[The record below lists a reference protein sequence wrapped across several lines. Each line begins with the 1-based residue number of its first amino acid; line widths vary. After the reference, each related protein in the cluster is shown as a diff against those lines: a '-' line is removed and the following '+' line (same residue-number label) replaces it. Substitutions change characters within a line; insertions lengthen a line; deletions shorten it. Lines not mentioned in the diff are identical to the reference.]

1 MDRPRQLP
9 DLEVHTGGGG
19 DPHPGQPQGLRLPLQ
34 GQCECAQARR
44 QLAWPAAAGVPRAQ
58 LDTRLASLSCTLRG
72 SVPPRA
78 SSAPPRETPEFVGNV
93 VVCWREIPARLPSPL
108 SPRTPCR
115 PQPGGGGASTGG
127 QAAASPPPSSPI
139 GAKLGEGA
147 TPGNRQPTN
156 PTRASCLSFPTG
168 STPSALAAP
177 GPAQRFRLSRSSNS
191 PWPRWRGL
199 GLGRGARPGQWQRLR
214 RGDSPEPRTSPPAA
228 RVPLPRSGPRASSLL
243 I

>member
-1 MDRPRQLP
+1 MC
-9 DLEVHTGGGG
+9 TGVE
-19 DPHPGQPQGLRLPLQ
+19 PTGLACCSRGAP
-34 GQCECAQARR
+34 C
-44 QLAWPAAAGVPRAQ
+44 PAGH
-58 LDTRLASLSCTLRG
+58 TRLASLSCTLRG
-72 SVPPRA
+72 SVPPEGVVRTSTRDA
-78 SSAPPRETPEFVGNV
+78 RVCGNV
-93 VVCWREIPARLPSPL
+93 VVCWREIPARLPCPL

-115 PQPGGGGASTGG
+115 PRPGGGGASTGG

-156 PTRASCLSFPTG
+156 PSRPSCLSFPTR

-191 PWPRWRGL
+191 PRPRWRGL

-214 RGDSPEPRTSPPAA
+214 RGDSPEPRPPLPPPVYLCPAA
-228 RVPLPRSGPRASSLL
+228 GPAPPPC
-243 I
+243 